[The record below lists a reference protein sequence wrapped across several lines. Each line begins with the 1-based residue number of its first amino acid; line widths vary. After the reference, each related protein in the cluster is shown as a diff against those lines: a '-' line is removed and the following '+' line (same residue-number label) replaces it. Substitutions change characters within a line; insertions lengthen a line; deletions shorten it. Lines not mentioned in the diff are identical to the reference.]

1 MNYQSGFTDEDNVMQ
16 VLNIFSWL
24 PAKEISLEQL
34 EQIFVEYHNGIYN
47 EEYNISFETPSY
59 VEKDILNCR
68 AELIEEGNNIGYI
81 LKDGHIIAVIGYKE

>member
-1 MNYQSGFTDEDNVMQ
+1 MQ

-34 EQIFVEYHNGIYN
+34 EQIFVEYHNGIYD
-47 EEYNISFETPSY
+47 EEYNISFEMPSDD
-59 VEKDILNCR
+59 EKDILNCR
-68 AELIEEGNNIGYI
+68 AELIEEENSIGYI

>member
-1 MNYQSGFTDEDNVMQ
+1 MQ

-34 EQIFVEYHNGIYN
+34 EQIFVEYHNVIYD
-47 EEYNISFETPSY
+47 EEYNISFEMPSDD
-59 VEKDILNCR
+59 EKDILNCR
-68 AELIEEGNNIGYI
+68 AELIEEENSIGYI